1 MPMETVRQRLVGRAM
16 RAGGPR
22 VIEVAVE
29 DVAPS
34 GPGEALVRVEAAGL
48 NHSETLVRSGT
59 YSIAFPFPFA
69 VGLEGAGIVVAVGP
83 DVSLAIG
90 TRVCWTAVFGSCAT
104 FVKAPVPMLACLPDT
119 MTFEAGASLAHA
131 GVTAAGLVR
140 HCPLPDGSSA
150 VVWGAAGAVGRM
162 LVAYLTERGVT
173 VIGIASGRRV
183 NAVRLAGAA
192 HVVDR
197 TVEDV
202 VDAVRHHTG
211 GHGVAAVFDPIG
223 TETYRVSLQLLASR
237 GVLVNYGQL
246 SGQLPTVDLT
256 DLMDAGSIFVTKY
269 GPRAGLIGPRTLAS
283 FISEALALATTRPL
297 VSDVAGRFPLDRLV
311 DAYELLEAGPNGK
324 VLVLPQSEGRH

>member
-29 DVAPS
+29 DVAPP

-131 GVTAAGLVR
+131 G
-140 HCPLPDGSSA
+140 
-150 VVWGAAGAVGRM
+150 GAAG
-162 LVAYLTERGVT
+162 
-173 VIGIASGRRV
+173 
-183 NAVRLAGAA
+183 
-192 HVVDR
+192 
-197 TVEDV
+197 
-202 VDAVRHHTG
+202 
-211 GHGVAAVFDPIG
+211 
-223 TETYRVSLQLLASR
+223 
-237 GVLVNYGQL
+237 
-246 SGQLPTVDLT
+246 
-256 DLMDAGSIFVTKY
+256 
-269 GPRAGLIGPRTLAS
+269 
-283 FISEALALATTRPL
+283 
-297 VSDVAGRFPLDRLV
+297 
-311 DAYELLEAGPNGK
+311 
-324 VLVLPQSEGRH
+324 